1 MGQAHDVLERARAA
15 RLESR
20 YEDALR
26 DHLWF
31 HENALAVE
39 PGMAGV
45 RLSFALR
52 DWIYLAEKFPLAR
65 RVLQGLRDR
74 DTALL
79 LNGEGS
85 ATAGP
90 RDLFRDVVAINS
102 ALGEERATHEL
113 FERIDLQMPA
123 LAQQCADLALPALA
137 AAEDY
142 ALARRYLGDP
152 AERVATLAANLNGYT
167 EELVR
172 SGNTSSA
179 PALLSFVLNYTK
191 EVRLVV
197 EILQRQDEEET
208 AARVAQSALDE
219 LKSDALR
226 DAVEREFES
235 PGATIAAMVAH
246 ARANVTEH

>member
-15 RLESR
+15 RLEGR

-39 PGMAGV
+39 PGLAGV

-52 DWIYLAEKFPLAR
+52 DWIYLAEQFPLAR
-65 RVLQGLRDR
+65 RALQGLRDR
-74 DTALL
+74 DTERM
-79 LNGEGS
+79 LNGGEG
-85 ATAGP
+85 TGP
-90 RDLFRDVVAINS
+90 GLRELFRDIVAINS
-102 ALGEERATHEL
+102 ALGEDRATHDL
-113 FERIDLQMPA
+113 FVRMDIQMPL
-123 LAQQCADLALPALA
+123 LARQCADFALPALV
-137 AAEDY
+137 AAEDFT
-142 ALARRYLGDP
+142 LARRYLGDP
-152 AERVATLAANLNGYT
+152 AERVRGLAASLNAYT
-167 EELVR
+167 EELVKTA
-172 SGNTSSA
+172 GTSSA

-197 EILQRQDEEET
+197 EVLRRQDDEALAEQVSR
-208 AARVAQSALDE
+208 AALDE

-226 DAVEREFES
+226 DAVEREFET
-235 PGATIAAMVAH
+235 PGATIQAMVAH